1 MTNRIYL
8 ASTSPRRRD
17 LLRQI
22 GVRFDPLVFRTGE
35 RGEDTDIDE
44 SPFEGESVEHYVER
58 LALTKAHAGF
68 RRLRWRHLP
77 AHPVLAADTTLSVD
91 GEIIGKPASIEHAGE
106 ILARLS
112 GRSHQVLTAV
122 AMSDGE
128 RTRSLVSISEVR
140 FRPLAGP
147 EIRHYLATGESMD
160 KAGAYAIQ
168 GRAAMFIEHVDGS
181 YSGIMGLP
189 LCETAALLATFGY
202 SLYP

>member
-22 GVRFDPLVFRTGE
+22 GIRFDPLVFRTGE
-35 RGEDTDIDE
+35 RGEDSDIDE
-44 SPFEGESVEHYVER
+44 SPFDGENVEHYVER

-68 RRLRWRHLP
+68 RRLRWRQLP
-77 AHPVLAADTTLSVD
+77 SNPVLAADTTLSVD
-91 GEIIGKPASIEHAGE
+91 GEIVGKPTSLENAGE

-140 FRPLAGP
+140 FRVLTES
-147 EIRHYLATGESMD
+147 EIRHYLSTGESMD
-160 KAGAYAIQ
+160 KAGAYAVQ
-168 GRAAMFIEHVDGS
+168 GRAAMFIEHLSGS

-189 LCETAALLATFGY
+189 LCETATLLATFGY
-202 SLYP
+202 PLYP